1 MLQSEIMM
9 FLFLYWKI
17 SVCWDCLTG
26 LTLQNIVELH
36 QIYQE
41 LEAVAEDE
49 DEDDGREGGGNVY
62 YSRLLEYWNKM

>member
-1 MLQSEIMM
+1 M
-9 FLFLYWKI
+9 
-17 SVCWDCLTG
+17 TG

-49 DEDDGREGGGNVY
+49 DEDDGGEGGGDV
-62 YSRLLEYWNKM
+62 